1 MDVTGTRQ
9 KAADAPAAATAA
21 TARKAEAGGKPL
33 PPAGQDAPP
42 VRQPAPS
49 ETVEK
54 AIEQIKSF
62 LRESQ
67 RQLNFERDE
76 ATGRTVIRVIDPHS
90 GEVIRQMPPE
100 EILNLAAML
109 HQKGFHTVDELA

>member
-1 MDVTGTRQ
+1 MDVTATTRD
-9 KAADAPAAATAA
+9 AAAPAAPAPAA
-21 TARKAEAGGKPL
+21 PRKAEAGGKAL
-33 PPAGQDAPP
+33 PPGGREGPAQ
-42 VRQPAPS
+42 RHPAPAQ
-49 ETVEK
+49 TIEK
-54 AIEQIKSF
+54 AIEQIRSF
-62 LRESQ
+62 LRDSQ

-76 ATGRTVIRVIDPHS
+76 ATGRTVIRVIDPAS

>member
-1 MDVTGTRQ
+1 MDVTATRQ
-9 KAADAPAAATAA
+9 EATAAATAA
-21 TARKAEAGGKPL
+21 TRRTEAGGKSL
-33 PPAGQDAPP
+33 PPGGQAAPAA
-42 VRQPAPS
+42 RQPARS

-54 AIEQIKSF
+54 AIEQIRSF
-62 LRESQ
+62 LRDSQ